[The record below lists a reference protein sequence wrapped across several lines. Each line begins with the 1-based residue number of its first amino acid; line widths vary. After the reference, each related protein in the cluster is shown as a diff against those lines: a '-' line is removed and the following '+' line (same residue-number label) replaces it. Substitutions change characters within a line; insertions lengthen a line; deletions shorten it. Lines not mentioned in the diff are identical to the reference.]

1 MCKLAETRVILFQDL
16 NPLNSNL
23 TPDKT
28 PILYMNNTY
37 PNDESPEDKWNQPEA
52 DSKHY
57 LAFDFHKVRFQKK
70 RIYTVILAKAPQS
83 HPSIDGINHNS
94 CNKECFCFNDHRLIV
109 QFSMTPGCTQST
121 PSRERSISTH
131 HR

>member
-1 MCKLAETRVILFQDL
+1 MTLKHCFFHITNVNCDTNRDTRNLFQEL

-28 PILYMNNTY
+28 PIVYMNNTY

-70 RIYTVILAKAPQS
+70 
-83 HPSIDGINHNS
+83 
-94 CNKECFCFNDHRLIV
+94 KEY
-109 QFSMTPGCTQST
+109 TQSFSQRLRKVT
-121 PSRERSISTH
+121 PLLME
-131 HR
+131 